1 MANQVKLYAGESCVM
16 VEGDRVD
23 LVNDFGVPIYMSIEE
38 GSLYGPVTKISS
50 LLGVLA
56 DSIALDAENNR
67 EGMALVLTE
76 GGVLELRDQQSHV
89 TLNGNKI
96 ALVSKE
102 CVPLKIIRKDLV
114 FYAPLMQ
121 IARLLKFDCSYDD
134 TEKSLTFT
142 WHQAI

>member
-1 MANQVKLYAGESCVM
+1 MANQVKLYAGESCAM

-38 GSLYGPVTKISS
+38 GNLYGPVTKILS

-96 ALVSKE
+96 A
-102 CVPLKIIRKDLV
+102 
-114 FYAPLMQ
+114 
-121 IARLLKFDCSYDD
+121 
-134 TEKSLTFT
+134 
-142 WHQAI
+142 